1 MLKKK
6 NRTRMDGGC
15 AALVQGRWHRL
26 RPLLDGSRDRIR
38 PFHRGRS
45 LRGGIVQGPT
55 RGRAIGS
62 SPGSSSRGSA
72 NLGNGVAHALLTLYV
87 SANAGRQDRFFVKE
101 RELGGLEGPASLTLI
116 NVAVDLLS
124 IKARWL
130 ILSGDRDCFVAILG
144 TLLPIVWPRFLSQGL
159 NTWFALVK
167 AGRKDQ

>member
-1 MLKKK
+1 M
-6 NRTRMDGGC
+6 
-15 AALVQGRWHRL
+15 
-26 RPLLDGSRDRIR
+26 
-38 PFHRGRS
+38 
-45 LRGGIVQGPT
+45 
-55 RGRAIGS
+55 
-62 SPGSSSRGSA
+62 
-72 NLGNGVAHALLTLYV
+72 AHALLTLYV

-159 NTWFALVK
+159 NTWPTIIIFIWFVIFAMELIAAAASATWFALAK

>member
-1 MLKKK
+1 M
-6 NRTRMDGGC
+6 
-15 AALVQGRWHRL
+15 
-26 RPLLDGSRDRIR
+26 
-38 PFHRGRS
+38 
-45 LRGGIVQGPT
+45 
-55 RGRAIGS
+55 
-62 SPGSSSRGSA
+62 
-72 NLGNGVAHALLTLYV
+72 AHAPLTLYIL
-87 SANAGRQDRFFVKE
+87 ANAGRSDHFFVKE